1 MATLSWAE
9 LKKYDW
15 RLDKFIEDV
24 EKGVPF
30 KMNSGSDKV
39 LKFQN
44 PKALAHLKSKGLQ
57 SEKWAYTGNILMD
70 SSKKGY
76 KLSDIFKS
84 ADYGGAGQ
92 NLGNVA
98 EGVLN
103 VAVAARFINKGK
115 KITAEDAYSVRSK
128 LTGSGMIR
136 KAEFSSANKLSSVK
150 DEVDVVIELNES
162 DMANFLKNKYPQLMN
177 AAVIFA
183 NSKNVR
189 DLADVL
195 YNNNQFNFIDI
206 KSLGISGGLRTKIDT
221 FVLVDGQEVS
231 MNYSLKAGDVKQFG
245 QFAGHTWEAQENL
258 WNAFGIDVPTNIKS
272 EFMKKVGEHDP
283 GAGFRSTFKSA
294 RDVFNRKPDSA
305 QVAKAIVFFAT
316 TPDTVQ
322 VDLVQLKKDKVVV
335 YRFGD
340 AVNIIK
346 EIPLV
351 ATYDV
356 GASNLP
362 TLRFETENGDRL
374 VKVRVKKSGKGKDGR
389 PYHRCI
395 VEKEPYMAELLSETL
410 M

>member
-1 MATLSWAE
+1 MANLSWTE

-15 RLDKFIEDV
+15 RIDKFVEDV
-24 EKGVPF
+24 EKGIPF
-30 KMNSGSDKV
+30 KMASGPDKV
-39 LKFQN
+39 LMFQN
-44 PKALAHLKSKGLQ
+44 SKGLAHIKTKGAMA
-57 SEKWAYTGNILMD
+57 EKWAHTGPILMD
-70 SSKKGY
+70 KSKNAH

-98 EGVLN
+98 EGVFN
-103 VAVAARFINKGK
+103 VAVAARFIAKGK
-115 KITAEDAYSVRSK
+115 KITDADAYAVRSK
-128 LTGSGMIR
+128 LSGQGMIR
-136 KAEFSSANKLSSVK
+136 RAEFSSPNQLSSVK

-162 DMANFLKNKYPQLMN
+162 DMKNFLTNKYPQLMN

-183 NSKNVR
+183 NSVNVR
-189 DLADVL
+189 KLADVL
-195 YNNNQFNFIDI
+195 YNNNQMNHIDI

-245 QFAGHTWEAQENL
+245 QFAGHTWDAQQNL
-258 WNAFGIDVPTNIKS
+258 WDIFGIKVPSQVKA
-272 EFMKKVGEHDP
+272 EFMKKVGLHDP
-283 GAGFRSTFKSA
+283 AAGFRATFKSA
-294 RDVFNRKPDSA
+294 RNVFNMKPDSN

-322 VDLVQLKKDKVVV
+322 VDLVQLKKDKVIV
-335 YRFGD
+335 YRFGS
-340 AVNIIK
+340 AVDIIEK
-346 EIPLV
+346 IPLV
-351 ATYDV
+351 ATYEV

-389 PYHRCI
+389 TYHRCI
-395 VEKEPYMAELLSETL
+395 VEKEAYMTEILSETL